1 LSPFSGVPG
10 DVPDVP
16 PVGPDDTVDPDGPAT
31 PPILRGLVAL
41 GDSITVGEGEPLQ
54 GVVMQSWAQ
63 WTAEALDLPFHKLAR
78 NGATAPE
85 ILRDLAPRM
94 RGAYDVACVY
104 AGVNDVRSDPW
115 DPEAYRAT
123 MDELLVRAGDHA
135 ARVAVCSLPTDLG
148 RPSSGAKAAEASTV
162 VRELAAAR
170 GALLVDLEDLGGRRM
185 VLPDVVHPT
194 ALGQVE
200 MAARAV
206 RVLAADGMVTRE
218 DPWVAADPYDSLRA
232 RLASERRWARGM
244 VRDVRR
250 RGVEAAGRRL
260 RG

>member
-1 LSPFSGVPG
+1 MPFSGTPG
-10 DVPDVP
+10 GAPDVP
-16 PVGPDDTVDPDGPAT
+16 PVGPDDPVS
-31 PPILRGLVAL
+31 PPLLRGLVAL

-63 WTAEALDLPFHKLAR
+63 WTAEAFDLPFHKLAR
-78 NGATAPE
+78 NGALAHE

-94 RGAYDVACVY
+94 RGGYDIACVY
-104 AGVNDVRSDPW
+104 AGVNDVRSEPW
-115 DPEAYRAT
+115 DPDAYRRT
-123 MDELLVRAGDHA
+123 MNDLLVRAGDHA
-135 ARVAVCSLPTDLG
+135 ARVVVCTLPTDLG
-148 RPSSGAKAAEASTV
+148 RPSSAPKPEAASAI
-162 VRELAAAR
+162 VRELAVAR
-170 GALLVDLEDLGGRRM
+170 GALVVELDDLGGRRL

-206 RVLAADGMVTRE
+206 RVLAGDGLRPRT
-218 DPWVAADPYDSLRA
+218 DPWDAADPYTSLRA

-244 VRDVRR
+244 ARDLRR
-250 RGVEAAGRRL
+250 RGIEAAQRRL

>member
-1 LSPFSGVPG
+1 
-10 DVPDVP
+10 
-16 PVGPDDTVDPDGPAT
+16 
-31 PPILRGLVAL
+31 VAL
-41 GDSITVGEGEPLQ
+41 GDSITVGEGEPLR

-78 NGATAPE
+78 NGALAHE

-104 AGVNDVRSDPW
+104 AGVNDVRSEPW
-115 DPEAYRAT
+115 DPAAYRRT
-123 MDELLVRAGDHA
+123 MNELLVRAGDHA
-135 ARVAVCSLPTDLG
+135 ARVLVCTLPEDLG
-148 RPSSGAKAAEASTV
+148 RPSCAPKPAEASAI
-162 VRELAAAR
+162 VRELAAGR
-170 GALLVDLEDLGGRRM
+170 GALVVDLGDLAGRDL

-206 RVLAADGMVTRE
+206 ALLRGAGMPARAA
-218 DPWVAADPYDSLRA
+218 PWTAADPYTSVRSRIAL
-232 RLASERRWARGM
+232 ERRWARGY

-250 RGVEAAGRRL
+250 RAVEAAARR
-260 RG
+260 RPR

>member
-1 LSPFSGVPG
+1 MSPFSGVPG

-16 PVGPDDTVDPDGPAT
+16 PVEPADPDAPES

-63 WTAEALDLPFHKLAR
+63 WTAEAFDLPFHKLAR
-78 NGATAPE
+78 NGALAGE
-85 ILRDLAPRM
+85 ILHDLAPRM

-115 DPEAYRAT
+115 DEAAYRA
-123 MDELLVRAGDHA
+123 MLDDLLVRAGDHA
-135 ARVAVCSLPTDLG
+135 ARVLVCTLPADLG
-148 RPSSGAKAAEASTV
+148 RPSSGPKAQAASAIA
-162 VRELAAAR
+162 RELAAAR
-170 GALLVDLEDLGGRRM
+170 GALLVELDDLGGRRL

-206 RVLAADGMVTRE
+206 RVLAADGMTPRE
-218 DPWVAADPYDSLRA
+218 DPWAAADPYDSLRA
-232 RLASERRWARGM
+232 RAATERRWARGFA
-244 VRDVRR
+244 RDVRR
-250 RGVEAAGRRL
+250 RGVEAAQRL
-260 RG
+260 FHRFS